1 MATVKFSTYLA
12 AARQETRLREWQ
24 EETKK
29 KDATEFLSRPFEV
42 SVSERIMKELA
53 EVYRTE
59 LKLEAHDPQ

>member
-1 MATVKFSTYLA
+1 MATVKFATYLA
-12 AARQETRLREWQ
+12 AARQETRLKEWQ

-29 KDATEFLSRPFEV
+29 KDSSEFFARPFETT
-42 SVSERIMKELA
+42 VSERIMRELA